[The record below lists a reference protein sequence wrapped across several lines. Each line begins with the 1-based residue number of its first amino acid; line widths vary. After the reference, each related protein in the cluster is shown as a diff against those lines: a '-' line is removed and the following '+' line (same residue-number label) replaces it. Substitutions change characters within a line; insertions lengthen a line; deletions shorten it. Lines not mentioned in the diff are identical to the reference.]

1 MSRVFVGI
9 PIGDELRNKITNFA
23 EEHSIFPVRWIEG
36 KNLHITLVPPWK
48 EANIDLILKRLETL
62 EGAFSDVYL
71 EFAEVGFGP
80 NERSP
85 RLIWALGNT
94 TPELNDL
101 TKKVNLLLEF
111 EPPEKD
117 ILLHTTLARF
127 RPETF
132 SDFKIKN
139 LKEKINWK
147 MRAEKIILYKS
158 KLRAEGSD
166 YIPLGEINI

>member
-9 PIGDELRNKITNFA
+9 PISDDIRKKVEKFA
-23 EEHSIFPVRWIEG
+23 EEHSIFPVRWTEG

-48 EANIDLILKRLETL
+48 ETNIDLILKRLETL
-62 EGAFSDVYL
+62 KSAFSDIYL
-71 EFAEVGFGP
+71 EFTGVAFGP

-85 RLIWALGNT
+85 RLIWAFGSA
-94 TPELNDL
+94 TPELNNL

-111 EPPEKD
+111 DPPENE
-117 ILLHTTLARF
+117 LFLHTTLARF

-132 SDFKIKN
+132 SDFKLKN
-139 LKEKINWK
+139 LKESIDWK

-166 YIPLGEINI
+166 YIPLGEVDL